1 MLQYFDL
8 ERLAHTNN
16 RSRIAEVFLQNGIA
30 MLEDSS
36 GEKILIQS
44 FK

>member
-8 ERLAHTNN
+8 ERLAYINN
-16 RSRIAEVFLQNGIA
+16 TSRIVEVFLQNGIA

-36 GEKILIQS
+36 GETSLIHA